1 MAATKK
7 SLPISD
13 RHGFSVLELGDM
25 EIWDGADLSLL
36 RECLVRLIQGRKAR
50 RVGVDMA
57 HVKYVPSGF
66 FGMLFD
72 WHDAG
77 IAIRLYS
84 PQENV
89 ERMLWFNRFFEP
101 LGDGAFQLCPSRH
114 ETPTE
119 DAPLI
124 PEPATPASAWD
135 RIANAHSAAVVS
147 TVQG

>member
-7 SLPISD
+7 SLPVSE
-13 RHGFSVLELGDM
+13 RQGFSVLELGDM

-36 RECLVRLIQGRKAR
+36 RECLVRLIQGKKCR
-50 RVGVDMA
+50 RVGVDMSF
-57 HVKYVPSGF
+57 VKYVPSGF

-84 PQENV
+84 PQSNV

-101 LGDGAFQLCPSRH
+101 MGEGVYQLCPSRH
-114 ETPTE
+114 EAPTE
-119 DAPLI
+119 SSPLI
-124 PEPATPASAWD
+124 PESPTPVSSWDRLNGTASAPT
-135 RIANAHSAAVVS
+135 VS
-147 TVQG
+147 VIQG